1 MSYGELIEHAERLH
15 ALAASRAGTRADLIQ
30 LRDLVPPLVAALR
43 EQLDISSDMIEV
55 PQVELTDLV
64 LTVAK

>member
-15 ALAASRAGTRADLIQ
+15 ALAASRTGTRADLIQ